1 MIFTKYREEE
11 KPSKYQGLS
20 SVTLFHLLDP
30 FLCTPTKVVI
40 LVNYG

>member
-1 MIFTKYREEE
+1 MIFTKQREEG
-11 KPSKYQGLS
+11 KPKYQGLS

-30 FLCTPTKVVI
+30 LFCIPTKVVI

>member
-1 MIFTKYREEE
+1 MIFTKQREEE
-11 KPSKYQGLS
+11 KPSKYQGFS

-30 FLCTPTKVVI
+30 LFYIPTKVVI